1 MTLRPQS
8 HRYPIRFPAPDQT
21 LLEQGDSCFTTG
33 EHGQET
39 CIRFHDYAAIYAR
52 PGLYE
57 QLFYDRLKCA
67 SPRKLAEM
75 LNEVVSDAGEDT
87 SRLRILDVGAG
98 NGMVGELLLE
108 QGAARVV
115 GVDILAEAKAAA
127 MRDRP
132 GVYDAYYVLD
142 LTRDRDPLLQELKDW
157 HFNAMTC
164 VAAIGFGD
172 IPVAAFRTAYNLV
185 ADGGWIAFNI
195 KESFL
200 DREDTS
206 GFSQLIQRLIH
217 DDYLRLH
224 HLERYRHR
232 LSIEGRPLHYY
243 AVLGRKRR
251 DLDEACLAGL

>member
-1 MTLRPQS
+1 MTTRPHS
-8 HRYPIRFPAPDQT
+8 HRYSIRFPASDQT
-21 LLEQGDSCFTTG
+21 LREQGESSFTTG
-33 EHGQET
+33 EHGHEA

-67 SPRKLAEM
+67 SPRKLVE
-75 LNEVVSDAGEDT
+75 LLDEVVSDAGEDT

-108 QGAARVV
+108 QSAARVV

-142 LTRDRDPLLQELKDW
+142 LTRDRDPLLQELEGWNFD
-157 HFNAMTC
+157 AMIC

-185 ADGGWIAFNI
+185 ADRGWIAFNI
-195 KESFL
+195 KETFL
-200 DREDTS
+200 DRDDTS

>member
-1 MTLRPQS
+1 ES
-8 HRYPIRFPAPDQT
+8 
-21 LLEQGDSCFTTG
+21 SFTTG
-33 EHGQET
+33 EYGHEA

-67 SPRKLAEM
+67 SPRKLVE
-75 LNEVVSDAGEDT
+75 LLDEVVSDAGEDT

-142 LTRDRDPLLQELKDW
+142 LTRGRDPLLQELQGWNFD
-157 HFNAMTC
+157 AMTC

-185 ADGGWIAFNI
+185 ADRGWIAFNI
-195 KESFL
+195 KETFL
-200 DREDTS
+200 DRDDTS

>member
-1 MTLRPQS
+1 MTTRPHS
-8 HRYPIRFPAPDQT
+8 HRYPIRFPASDQT
-21 LLEQGDSCFTTG
+21 LFEQGESSFTTSENG
-33 EHGQET
+33 RET

-67 SPRKLAEM
+67 SPRKLVELLTAVAAE
-75 LNEVVSDAGEDT
+75 AGEET
-87 SRLRILDVGAG
+87 FRLRILDVGAG
-98 NGMVGELLLE
+98 NGMVGELLLD

-142 LTRDRDPLLQELKDW
+142 LTCDRDPLLQELKEW

-164 VAAIGFGD
+164 VAALGFGD
-172 IPVAAFRTAYNLV
+172 IPVVAFRTAYNLV
-185 ADGGWIAFNI
+185 ADDGWIAFNI

-200 DREDTS
+200 DQEDTS

-224 HLERYRHR
+224 HLQRYRHR